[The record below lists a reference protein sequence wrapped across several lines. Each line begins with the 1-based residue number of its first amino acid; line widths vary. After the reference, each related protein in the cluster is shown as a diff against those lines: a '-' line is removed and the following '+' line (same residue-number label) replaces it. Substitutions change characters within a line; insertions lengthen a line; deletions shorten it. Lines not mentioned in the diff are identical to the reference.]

1 MWINRIDLTNFRSY
15 TSESIELAKGIN
27 LIVGQNNSGKSTL
40 LKSVAWLQVGSP
52 VSAQDIRKLKQSGS
66 VRLILED
73 SRKYFSQ
80 VTDFATDITLTLSN
94 QSIATSGTGVSL
106 RSINLDSIHPNYDD
120 NAFSPT
126 HTCRIPNQEPRNYI
140 YPYLSKRKV
149 THFDEGINLQ
159 ATNLVSGN
167 FVYLAAKVDRLCDST
182 IPEHNEF
189 IEACKDIIGFQLSAV
204 ASPNGKKAAQTIDAH
219 HRIYLEEM
227 GEGVANLLGLI
238 VDLCVAKDKLFVIE
252 EPENDIHPKALKK
265 LLELIERKSKNY

>member
-1 MWINRIDLTNFRSY
+1 MWIIRIDLTNFRSY
-15 TSESIELAKGIN
+15 TNESIELAKGIN

-52 VSAQDIRKLKQSGS
+52 ISAQDIRKLEQSGS

-80 VTDFATDITLTLSN
+80 VTDFATDITLILSN
-94 QSIATSGTGVSL
+94 QSIATSGNSVSL
-106 RSINLDSIHPNYDD
+106 GGINLDSIHPNYDD
-120 NAFSPT
+120 NAFSNT
-126 HTCRIPNQEPRNYI
+126 HACRIPNQEPRNYI

-182 IPEHNEF
+182 IPEHSEF
-189 IEACKDIIGFQLSAV
+189 IESCKDIIGFQLSAV
-204 ASPNGKKAAQTIDAH
+204 ASPNGKKAAPSHYEYDRFDTEV
-219 HRIYLEEM
+219 L
-227 GEGVANLLGLI
+227 
-238 VDLCVAKDKLFVIE
+238 
-252 EPENDIHPKALKK
+252 ND
-265 LLELIERKSKNY
+265 RNNW